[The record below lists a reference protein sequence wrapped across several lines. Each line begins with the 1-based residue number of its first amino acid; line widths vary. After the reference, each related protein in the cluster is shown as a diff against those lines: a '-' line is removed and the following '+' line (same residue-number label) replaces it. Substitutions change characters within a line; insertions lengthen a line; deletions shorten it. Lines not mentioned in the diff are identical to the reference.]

1 MRNQKSKL
9 KMSSPTLRERER
21 YVYFKIVSDEKVLYS
36 DLEAAIWNTLIEF
49 YGEWGVSRMS
59 VWFVKN
65 TWDDAGQ
72 SGVIRCNNFSVPQ
85 LIAGMGLISRLG
97 DSRIILKVE
106 KVSGTIKGL
115 EK

>member
-1 MRNQKSKL
+1 MRNQKSRL

-21 YVYFKIVSDEKVLYS
+21 YVYFKIISDGKVLYS
-36 DLEAAIWNTLIEF
+36 DLEAAIWNTLIGF
-49 YGEWGVSRMS
+49 YGESGVGGMS

-65 TWDDAGQ
+65 TWDDRSQ
-72 SGVIRCNNFSVPQ
+72 SGVIRCNNLSVPR
-85 LIAGMGLISRLG
+85 LIAGLGLIPRLG
-97 DSRIILKVE
+97 ESRIVLKVE